1 MIVLKNTLRS
11 YIRYPALNNHHHH
24 QGSFRG
30 LLPSSSSKT
39 GAANLCDVSRLNK
52 FGLETMWRVYF
63 KTGFWMAR
71 IERAFFSPLLPSSPP
86 PLPPPATTHNH
97 PQPPTTT
104 ASYLSINF
112 LRRGHLLEA
121 ITALKKRER
130 ERQRILYFLLP
141 SFYQCI
147 SIGSIFS
154 SFYML
159 ELFIENAAFYSKR
172 RQRDIKS

>member
-63 KTGFWMAR
+63 KTGIWMAR

-86 PLPPPATTHNH
+86 PSLRPLPPTTTHNH
-97 PQPPTTT
+97 RLVPQHKFSPQRPFTWGDNRT
-104 ASYLSINF
+104 
-112 LRRGHLLEA
+112 E
-121 ITALKKRER
+121 KKEK
-130 ERQRILYFLLP
+130 EKDSEFFIFFFLLFINAFLSVP
-141 SFYQCI
+141 
-147 SIGSIFS
+147 FS
-154 SFYML
+154 L
-159 ELFIENAAFYSKR
+159 RFICWNCL
-172 RQRDIKS
+172 